1 MTIYYDGGNTKET
14 FFSSSK
20 SEELQLLVWSQ
31 LRTTYLVSD
40 ELGQSCSLHSTDD
53 QVLILVYLHLAVDP
67 LLGHRDVPHHEARED
82 GEEED
87 GRPDQGEGRDERLG
101 SCCAQQG
108 VGGDSPLI
116 LT

>member
-20 SEELQLLVWSQ
+20 SEELQLLVRSQ

-53 QVLILVYLHLAVDP
+53 QIIILVQLHLAVDP
-67 LLGHRDVPHHEARED
+67 LLGHGHVPHHEA
-82 GEEED
+82 GEEGDDDD
-87 GRPDQGEGRDERLG
+87 GKPDDGDGRDERLG
-101 SCCAQQG
+101 
-108 VGGDSPLI
+108 GGGAEQ
-116 LT
+116 